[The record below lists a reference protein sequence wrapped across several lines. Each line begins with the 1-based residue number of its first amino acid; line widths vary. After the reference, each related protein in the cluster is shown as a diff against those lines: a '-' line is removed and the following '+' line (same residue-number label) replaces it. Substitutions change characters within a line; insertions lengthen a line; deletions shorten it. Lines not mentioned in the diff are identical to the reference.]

1 MDRLVALSTLSPQE
15 KGVVRLLQGGRGF
28 VGRMA
33 ALGFTP
39 GATVT
44 MVQNFGRGPMI
55 VLVRGARVA
64 LGRGEGQKV
73 LVQREGDGHAESR

>member
-55 VLVRGARVA
+55 VLVRGTRVA

>member
-1 MDRLVALSTLSPQE
+1 MDRLVPLSDLSPQE
-15 KGVVRLLQGGRGF
+15 KGVVRSLEGGRGF
-28 VGRMA
+28 VGRMV

-39 GATVT
+39 GAAVT

-55 VLVRGARVA
+55 VLVRGSRVA

-73 LVQREGDGHAESR
+73 LVQREEDGHAESR